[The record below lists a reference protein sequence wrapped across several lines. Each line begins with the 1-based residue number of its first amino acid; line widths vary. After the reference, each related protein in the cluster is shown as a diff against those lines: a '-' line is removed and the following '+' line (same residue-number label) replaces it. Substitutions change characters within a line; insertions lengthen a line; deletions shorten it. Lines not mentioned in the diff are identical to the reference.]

1 MHDLAEEESAMDGPI
16 RFLIIIAVED
26 SDGIS
31 TNGVWIQQIAPP
43 YYLFKEVPAEV
54 ALATPSGGFQALLGQ
69 TRHGPSNRE
78 PFVQRFLSDREAR
91 DDLAD
96 TLSLEQIVADDFDAA
111 FCIGFSGSVW
121 GTHSRG
127 PGPLIKTFLED
138 GKPVAII
145 PGQQLDI
152 APEAAGPGLL
162 IIGDSD
168 QSPVLAAHALVKVAT
183 ERREHMARSA

>member
-1 MHDLAEEESAMDGPI
+1 MDGPI

-31 TNGVWIQQIAPP
+31 NIGDRIPQITPP
-43 YYLFKEVPAEV
+43 YYLFKELPAEV
-54 ALATPSGGFQALLGQ
+54 ALATPLGGFPALLGR
-69 TRHGPSNRE
+69 TRHASSNPD

-96 TLSLEQIVADDFDAA
+96 TLSLEQIIADDFDAA
-111 FCIGFSGSVW
+111 FCVGFSGSVW
-121 GTHSRG
+121 ETHSRG

-145 PGQQLDI
+145 PGQQLEI
-152 APEAAGPGLL
+152 GPEAAGPGLL

-168 QSPVLAAHALVKVAT
+168 QSPVLAAHALVKVVI
-183 ERREHMARSA
+183 ERRELMARSS